1 MHIPYITDEL
11 LNRAQQIRLA
21 VFDVDGV
28 LTDGRLHFLPDG
40 SEIKVFNSQD
50 GLGLQMLRE
59 AGITTAIIS
68 GRGGSAL
75 EKRAKSLGIAHLYQ
89 HCHNKLA
96 ALNELC
102 QQHQLDLKQVAH
114 LGDDLPDLPL
124 IRRVGLGMVVANGN
138 AFVRGQAHAVTV
150 ARGGE
155 GAAREFCELILHAQ
169 GKLAA
174 IRAAWL

>member
-11 LNRAQQIRLA
+11 LERAAQIRLA

-59 AGITTAIIS
+59 AGVTCAIIS
-68 GRGGSAL
+68 GRGGAAL
-75 EKRAKSLGIAHLYQ
+75 EKRAKNLGVTHLYQ
-89 HCHNKLA
+89 NCHNKLD
-96 ALNELC
+96 ALSQLC
-102 QQHQLDLKQVAH
+102 QQLQLELMQVAH

-124 IRRVGLGMVVANGN
+124 IRRVGLGMAVANGN

-150 ARGGE
+150 ARGGD

-169 GKLAA
+169 GKLAP